1 MTSSTTPKPA
11 RQARLID
18 NPDLLR
24 ARLRAAPDTPGVYLM
39 RDLEARVV
47 YVGKAAKLRSR
58 LRSYF
63 TAVTAHP
70 ARTRHLVERI
80 FDFETIACLNEREA
94 LILENTLIK
103 RYRPRFNVRLKDDK
117 NYLYLKIPRPGTP
130 DAAAPGTAREEAR
143 RPRGKDPLRAA
154 SFPRPYYSRRLARD
168 GARYFGPYTN
178 AQSLRTTVR
187 LLRTIFPFRTC
198 SDEVFRRG
206 QVCLDYHI
214 KRCSGPCEARITPE
228 AYNDLLEQV
237 QLFMEGRSS
246 VLTALLSDSMR
257 DAAERLDYEMAAR
270 YRDRLRAVE
279 RVAEKQ
285 KMLRGTR
292 EDQDCVA
299 VALDGGRGM
308 VAVLAVREGR
318 VAGMETHELEGV
330 ADLAPGECLGSFVA
344 QFYGNAP
351 RVPRTILLS
360 DDVDDVEV
368 LADFLSGQRGGPV
381 ELRVPRR
388 GSLRQL
394 AEQARET
401 AAVAMRQQRIK
412 EDFDAERS
420 ASLLADL
427 QAKLDLP
434 EVPRRIE
441 CYDIS
446 NTMGTNSV
454 GSMVVFEDGR
464 PRPGHYRFF
473 GIKTVEGSNDF
484 ASMQET
490 LRRRFARWVRA
501 ARQEAAGEPDDV
513 PLDDPAGSNGGSRIE
528 DGHDASA
535 DPAEE
540 VAADALELAAGA
552 ADADEDGVEDDAEQ
566 PQPHADGNGT
576 APASLEPS
584 RVIRRRG
591 GARRGPEEDS
601 FGILPDLILI
611 DGGKGQLNAAREVL
625 DDAGLGD
632 IPIFGLAKR
641 NEELFRPGVS
651 RSILL
656 PRESPTLFLVQRVRD
671 EAHRFAITRHRARRG
686 KAALRSKLEV
696 VPGLGPTR
704 RRALLRRFGSLDGIR
719 EASVEELTNEVPRAV
734 ALRIKELL

>member
-1 MTSSTTPKPA
+1 
-11 RQARLID
+11 
-18 NPDLLR
+18 
-24 ARLRAAPDTPGVYLM
+24 M

-47 YVGKAAKLRSR
+47 YVGKAANLRSR

-63 TAVTAHP
+63 SAVDAHLP
-70 ARTRHLVERI
+70 RTRHLVERI

-130 DAAAPGTAREEAR
+130 DHHAPGTAREVVR
-143 RPRGKDPLRAA
+143 KPRGEGGQRATM
-154 SFPRPYYSRRLARD
+154 FPRPYYSRRLARD

-178 AQSLRTTVR
+178 ALSLRTTVR

-198 SDEVFRRG
+198 SDEIFRRG
-206 QVCLDYHI
+206 RVCLDYHI
-214 KRCSGPCEARITPE
+214 KRCSGPCEARITAE
-228 AYNDLLEQV
+228 AYTDLLEQV
-237 QLFMEGRSS
+237 ELFMEGRSS
-246 VLTALLSDSMR
+246 VLTAQLRQSMD
-257 DAAERLDYEMAAR
+257 DAAHRLDYEMAAR

-279 RVAEKQ
+279 RLAEKQ

-318 VAGMETHELEGV
+318 VTGMETHELEGV
-330 ADLAPGECLGSFVA
+330 AEQTPAECLGSFVA
-344 QFYGNAP
+344 QFYGSAP

-360 DDVDDVEV
+360 DDIEEPDVV
-368 LADFLSGQRGGPV
+368 ADFLTAQRGGPV
-381 ELRVPRR
+381 ALRVPRR
-388 GSLRQL
+388 GALRQL
-394 AEQARET
+394 TEQARET
-401 AAVAMRQQRIK
+401 ALVAMRQQRIK

-420 ASLLADL
+420 GALLADL
-427 QAKLDLP
+427 QSQLDLP
-434 EVPRRIE
+434 GSPRRIE

-473 GIKTVEGSNDF
+473 GIKTVEGANDF
-484 ASMQET
+484 ASMQEV

-501 ARQEAAGEPDDV
+501 ARQDAAGEADDV
-513 PLDDPAGSNGGSRIE
+513 PLDDPAGSNGGDRI
-528 DGHDASA
+528 
-535 DPAEE
+535 
-540 VAADALELAAGA
+540 AADGA
-552 ADADEDGVEDDAEQ
+552 AAEAGTEPGGEAVGEQAEGRGADSLPPAVE
-566 PQPHADGNGT
+566 PTHVVRG
-576 APASLEPS
+576 
-584 RVIRRRG
+584 RRS
-591 GARRGPEEDS
+591 GARRPPEEDS
-601 FGILPDLILI
+601 FGILPDLVLI
-611 DGGKGQLNAAREVL
+611 DGGKGQLNAARAVL
-625 DDAGLGD
+625 DEAGLGD
-632 IPIFGLAKR
+632 VPVFGLAKQ

-651 RSILL
+651 RPIIL

-686 KAALRSKLEV
+686 RAALRSKLDV
-696 VPGLGPTR
+696 VPGLGPAR
-704 RRALLRRFGSLDGIR
+704 KRALLRRFGSVDGIR
-719 EASVEELTNEVPRAV
+719 EAPVDDLASEVPRAV

>member
-1 MTSSTTPKPA
+1 MTPTTRPA

-18 NPDLLR
+18 NPELLR
-24 ARLRAAPDTPGVYLM
+24 ARLRAAPSSPGVYLM
-39 RDLEARVV
+39 RDLDARVV
-47 YVGKAAKLRSR
+47 YVGKAANLRAR

-63 TAVTAHP
+63 TAEGSQLD
-70 ARTRHLVERI
+70 RTRHLVGRI

-117 NYLYLKIPRPGTP
+117 NYLFLKIPRPGAF

-143 RPRGKDPLRAA
+143 RPRGEGAERAA

-187 LLRTIFPFRTC
+187 SLRTIFPFRTC
-198 SDEVFRRG
+198 SDEIFRRG
-206 QVCLDYHI
+206 HVCLDYHI
-214 KRCSGPCEARITPE
+214 KRCSGPCEGRITPE

-237 QLFMEGRSS
+237 ELFMEGKSS
-246 VLTALLSDSMR
+246 VLTAELQESMHE
-257 DAAERLDYEMAAR
+257 AADRLDYEQAAR

-285 KMLRGTR
+285 KMLRGSR
-292 EDQDCVA
+292 EEHDCVA

-308 VAVLAVREGR
+308 AALFAVREGR
-318 VAGMETHELEGV
+318 VTGMETHELEGV
-330 ADLAPGECLGSFVA
+330 ADLTPAECLGSFVA
-344 QFYGNAP
+344 QFYSSSP

-360 DDVDDVEV
+360 DEIEDREV
-368 LADFLSGQRGGPV
+368 LADFLAEQRGGPV
-381 ELRVPRR
+381 DLRVPQR
-388 GSLRQL
+388 GALRQL
-394 AEQARET
+394 TEQARET
-401 AAVAMRQQRIK
+401 AQVAMRQQRIK

-427 QAKLDLP
+427 QVQLDLADA
-434 EVPRRIE
+434 PRRIE

-490 LRRRFARWVRA
+490 LRRRFARYLRV
-501 ARQEAAGEPDDV
+501 ARQDAAGESEDV
-513 PLDDPAGSNGGSRIE
+513 PLDDPAGSNGG
-528 DGHDASA
+528 
-535 DPAEE
+535 AEI
-540 VAADALELAAGA
+540 AGGADALEAEVVAAN
-552 ADADEDGVEDDAEQ
+552 GVE
-566 PQPHADGNGT
+566 GNGD
-576 APASLEPS
+576 APVSTETLQPA
-584 RVIRRRG
+584 RVIGRRG
-591 GARRGPEEDS
+591 RVRAPDEDS
-601 FGILPDLILI
+601 FGVVPDLVLI
-611 DGGKGQLNAAREVL
+611 DGGKGQLSAARAVL
-625 DDAGLGD
+625 DEAGLSD
-632 IPIFGLAKR
+632 IPIFGLAKQ

-651 RSILL
+651 EPIVL
-656 PRESPTLFLVQRVRD
+656 PRDSPTLFLVQRVRD
-671 EAHRFAITRHRARRG
+671 EAHRFAITRHRARRSR
-686 KAALRSKLEV
+686 AALRSKLDV

-704 RRALLRRFGSLDGIR
+704 KRALLRRFGSVDGIR
-719 EASVEELTNEVPRAV
+719 EASVEELSGEVPRPV